1 MVLSV
6 SNLKKLLKFPECYN
20 FQLEREFIFQ
30 MSLILLFLC
39 LLFSCCPSFPMLC
52 VGISDFSKPYKLS
65 FFLLGAISLS
75 LPTRISVVQTGVSD
89 ENSRDGVL
97 TPQEWHG
104 NTRVAIGNWR
114 WLWKFINTISVDL
127 KLIKCNYKMNEIV
140 VNDRVCW
147 VPKIEG
153 EALIYSLT
161 VHRLVG
167 WLVCFTC
174 GIPV

>member
-1 MVLSV
+1 M
-6 SNLKKLLKFPECYN
+6 
-20 FQLEREFIFQ
+20 
-30 MSLILLFLC
+30 
-39 LLFSCCPSFPMLC
+39 
-52 VGISDFSKPYKLS
+52 
-65 FFLLGAISLS
+65 
-75 LPTRISVVQTGVSD
+75 QTGVSD

-97 TPQEWHG
+97 TPQEWNG
-104 NTRVAIGNWR
+104 NTRVAVGNWR

-127 KLIKCNYKMNEIV
+127 KLIKYNYEMNEIV
-140 VNDRVCW
+140 VNDLVCW

-153 EALIYSLT
+153 EALIYSLN